1 MEDDSLTKRSVLRLR
16 QRGHLQPGREEEA
29 IVEVVRAGKV
39 VATIYGSREG
49 VHVTS
54 DSFGPRGE
62 GFRAFFFAVD
72 DPPGMPG
79 IVIPILAAREACP
92 WCEGL
97 ERVLVGGL
105 VRPCPVCGSG
115 GSP

>member
-1 MEDDSLTKRSVLRLR
+1 MEDRGANRRSVLRLR
-16 QRGHLQPGREEEA
+16 QRGHIQPGREEEA
-29 IVEVVRAGKV
+29 VVEVVRAGSV

-49 VHVTS
+49 VHITS

-62 GFRAFFFAVD
+62 GSRAFFFAVD

-79 IVIPILAAREACP
+79 IVIPILAPGEACP
-92 WCEGL
+92 WCEGMK
-97 ERVLVGGL
+97 RVLVGGL
-105 VRPCPVCGSG
+105 VRPCPVCGVG